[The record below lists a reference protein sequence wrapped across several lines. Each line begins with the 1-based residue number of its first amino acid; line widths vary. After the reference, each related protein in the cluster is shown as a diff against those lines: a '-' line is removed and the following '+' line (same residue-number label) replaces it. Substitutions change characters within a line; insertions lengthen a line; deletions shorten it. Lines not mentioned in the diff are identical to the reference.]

1 MDTFK
6 EPGTASTFKE
16 LGTANTFKEL
26 GTEGAIAGLYER
38 TAFKPCSVPCFDS
51 GEGRTFTAS
60 RLLMEG
66 IDFDLTFFPFKH
78 LGYKA
83 VVLATG
89 ELMCN
94 MAVAKTLKIS
104 LAVSSKLD
112 FPEVSQ
118 IWDGVVAAAEEYGY
132 ESVSLELVP
141 SLTGLAIS
149 VAAGGC
155 QSREQALSRPQ
166 AKSMDLIC
174 ISNNAGA
181 AFLGEQILRKSSEL
195 LESRRKGKLE
205 KYKQLVGAYLK
216 PELSPYT
223 LNALSESGITPSFGY
238 FCTKGLQDAFRSIAA
253 DTGLGAKLYV
263 EKIPFA
269 GGSIDAAKE
278 LGTDPLQA
286 ALKGGDDN
294 CLLFVVPIGLHDK
307 LRHDFQNWDVIGHLA
322 RPEVGTVI
330 VSPDGLEHVM

>member
-6 EPGTASTFKE
+6 STAD
-16 LGTANTFKEL
+16 TFKEL
-26 GTEGAIAGLYER
+26 GTEGAIARLYEG
-38 TAFKPCSVPCFDS
+38 TSFKPCSVSRFNS
-51 GEGRTFTAS
+51 GGGYSFTVS

-83 VVLATG
+83 VVLVTG
-89 ELMCN
+89 ELMAC
-94 MAVAKTLKIS
+94 MAAAKTLKIS

-118 IWDGVVAAAEEYGY
+118 IWEGVVAAAEEYGY
-132 ESVSLELVP
+132 ESVSLELIP
-141 SLTGLAIS
+141 SLTGLAVS
-149 VAAGGC
+149 VVAGGC
-155 QSREQALSRPQ
+155 PGKEQASPRPE

-181 AFLGEQILRKSSEL
+181 AFLGDQILRKSSEL
-195 LESRRKGKLE
+195 AGSRRTMKLE

-223 LNALSESGITPSFGY
+223 LNAMSESGITPSFGY
-238 FCTKGLQDAFRSIAA
+238 FCTKGLQAAFRSIAA

-263 EKIPFA
+263 DRIPFA
-269 GGSIDAAKE
+269 GGSIDAARE
-278 LGTDPLQA
+278 LGVDPLQA

-294 CLLFVVPIGLHDK
+294 CLIFVVPIGQHDR

-322 RPEVGTVI
+322 KPEVGTVM
-330 VSPDGLEHVM
+330 VSPDGLEHPIR